1 MKIYNNPSGLLN
13 ETSSES
19 FFSMFFFYI
28 YIYIYIYIFC
38 LYIIMKESKRES
50 LKLFLRKIESK
61 I

>member
-19 FFSMFFFYI
+19 FFSMFFFYE
-28 YIYIYIYIFC
+28 YIYIFC
-38 LYIIMKESKRES
+38 LYIIMKESERER

>member
-19 FFSMFFFYI
+19 FFSMFFFYE
-28 YIYIYIYIFC
+28 YIYIYIFC
-38 LYIIMKESKRES
+38 LYIIMKESERER